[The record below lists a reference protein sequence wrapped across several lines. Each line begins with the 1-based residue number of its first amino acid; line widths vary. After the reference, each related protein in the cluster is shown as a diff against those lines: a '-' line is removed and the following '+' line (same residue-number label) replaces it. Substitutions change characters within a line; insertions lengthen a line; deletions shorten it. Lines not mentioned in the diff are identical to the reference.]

1 MSSHAEALAPQDS
14 SMERQTVKCGG
25 EDVLMT
31 NILADENSVSVVNEI
46 IRILE
51 AMSLN
56 EIGEK

>member
-1 MSSHAEALAPQDS
+1 
-14 SMERQTVKCGG
+14 MERRTVKCGG